1 LQDNPYSQAKKCVT
15 FIFLRDSRGDF
26 YPIGTLLG
34 KNREIPTYV
43 APQDDLTKNKNTVDQ
58 MNN

>member
-26 YPIGTLLG
+26 YPIGTGFLVG
-34 KNREIPTYV
+34 KKQGDSNVCCTTRWFY
-43 APQDDLTKNKNTVDQ
+43 
-58 MNN
+58 